1 MLIAIKDKGTVYI
14 AQNVSDAIADVVEDD
29 LVLDENV
36 PIWKI
41 KGSRHCYAAC
51 RSAFMSAD
59 VLRNRQD
66 LFGGINTADDILTK
80 TIPGIRAA
88 LKEKELIDKDQY
100 WNNMLIIVK
109 NDEIYQI
116 DSFFVMNGIDDF
128 VVCGRGSDFITG
140 GLEWEKDLPLEERI
154 KKVVACYDR
163 MHCDH
168 FFPIVLLNCK
178 TGRRKIL
185 RDF

>member
-66 LFGGINTADDILTK
+66 LFGGINTAHDILTK

-88 LKEKELIDKDQY
+88 LKEKELIDKDQ
-100 WNNMLIIVK
+100 
-109 NDEIYQI
+109 
-116 DSFFVMNGIDDF
+116 
-128 VVCGRGSDFITG
+128 
-140 GLEWEKDLPLEERI
+140 
-154 KKVVACYDR
+154 
-163 MHCDH
+163 
-168 FFPIVLLNCK
+168 
-178 TGRRKIL
+178 
-185 RDF
+185 